1 LARASCRSYIKRRPT
16 NEAVRPSAAIAMIA
30 PSLSELLV
38 NNDAGH
44 AETATILG
52 VPSMLKTI
60 GAKGRRSRRDLESR
74 NA

>member
-1 LARASCRSYIKRRPT
+1 
-16 NEAVRPSAAIAMIA
+16 MIA
-30 PSLSELLV
+30 PSLPELLV

-44 AETATILG
+44 AETAKILG
-52 VPSMLKTI
+52 VPTMLTTI